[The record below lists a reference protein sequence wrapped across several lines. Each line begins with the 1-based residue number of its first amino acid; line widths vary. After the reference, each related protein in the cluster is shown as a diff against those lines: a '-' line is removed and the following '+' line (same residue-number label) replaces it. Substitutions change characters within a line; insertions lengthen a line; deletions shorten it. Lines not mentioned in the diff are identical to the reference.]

1 VSDEIEMSSAMQARE
16 QLEAK
21 QAPAKT
27 KAKPATEEVSNAV
40 EPAAETPVEAPE
52 SAETEVEASD
62 APETPEGAENAA
74 ETPEAD
80 NEETDARPKKRG
92 KSAEQRIDEL
102 TKARREAERRVEEER
117 AQRLALEQR
126 IAALEGGTKP
136 AAVAEPTAPKVDDPK
151 YEGFGVAHPL
161 YEQDY
166 NQYLADLV
174 DHRVA
179 QKLEADKQK
188 SAETSAKDAQE
199 REQKAQADAL
209 NAAWNE
215 KAAKAVEKYPDF
227 NEVVVESAKNGE
239 WDLLPLSAAAVQ
251 GSDVG
256 DDIAYHLATHPE
268 EAKKLAE
275 AERGYHNAVNA
286 ALQAGLNPQ
295 VAHMMAAPYLMRGKD
310 IFDGI
315 ESTVKGSSPAKKQ
328 ANHTTN
334 APEPPSER
342 VRGAGGQFSPD
353 FTRLDCDLA
362 SLAKAIQG

>member
-1 VSDEIEMSSAMQARE
+1 MADDSIEMSSAMQARE
-16 QLEAK
+16 QLEEK

-40 EPAAETPVEAPE
+40 EPALETSVEAPE
-52 SAETEVEASD
+52 NAETEAEAIET
-62 APETPEGAENAA
+62 PETPEENAA
-74 ETPEAD
+74 ETPDGDESK
-80 NEETDARPKKRG
+80 PKKRG

-102 TKARREAERRVEEER
+102 TKARREAERKVEEER

-136 AAVAEPTAPKVDDPK
+136 AAVTEPAPPKVDDPK

-215 KAAKAVEKYPDF
+215 KAAKAVDKYPDF

-239 WDLLPLSAAAVQ
+239 WHLLPLSAAAVQ

-286 ALQAGLNPQ
+286 ALSAGLNPQ

-315 ESTVKGSSPAKKQ
+315 ESTVKGNSPAKKQ

-342 VRGAGGQFSPD
+342 VRGAGGQFWPD